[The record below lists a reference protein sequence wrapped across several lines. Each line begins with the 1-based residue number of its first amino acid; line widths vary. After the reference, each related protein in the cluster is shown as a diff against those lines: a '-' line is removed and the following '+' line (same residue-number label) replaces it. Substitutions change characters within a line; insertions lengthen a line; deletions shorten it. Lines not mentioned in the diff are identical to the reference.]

1 MGVIVLEEVVEVVG
15 MVVRL
20 SLTLL
25 IFTMLGGEVFVT
37 GSTLIVVRTS
47 ALLFLLFFFLDFLN
61 TSSSF

>member
-37 GSTLIVVRTS
+37 GSTLIVMRTS
-47 ALLFLLFFFLDFLN
+47 ALLFLLFFLDFLN

>member
-37 GSTLIVVRTS
+37 VSTLIVMRTS
-47 ALLFLLFFFLDFLN
+47 ALLFLLFFLDFLN